1 MTDSRRDLP
10 PRTADAPVGE
20 VLYDVVSSP
29 IGRLLIACDGEA
41 ITGVYM
47 EHHRD
52 GLPVDPGWRPVDP
65 AVCPVV
71 GDARAQL
78 AAYFAGER
86 TAFDLPLA
94 IRGTPF
100 NLRVWAELRGI
111 PYGETASYA
120 DVARRL
126 GRPGAARAV
135 GAANARNPIPII
147 VPCHRVVGADG
158 SLTGFGGGIERKRWL
173 LAHEARVG
181 GSPLFPTQLPGGA
194 A

>member
-1 MTDSRRDLP
+1 MTSHGQGASSRDG
-10 PRTADAPVGE
+10 DAPVGPA
-20 VLYDVVSSP
+20 LFDVVSSP

-41 ITGVYM
+41 ITAVYM
-47 EHHRD
+47 EHDRH
-52 GLPVDPGWRPVDP
+52 GLPVGAGWRHADP
-65 AVCPVV
+65 ASCPVL

-78 AAYFAGER
+78 AAYFAGEL

-94 IRGTPF
+94 MRGTPF
-100 NLRVWAELRGI
+100 DQRVWGVLQAI

-126 GRPGAARAV
+126 GSPGAARAV
-135 GAANARNPIPII
+135 GSSNARNPVPII

-181 GSPLFPTQLPGGA
+181 GTPLFPTPVPHGRA
-194 A
+194 

>member
-1 MTDSRRDLP
+1 
-10 PRTADAPVGE
+10 
-20 VLYDVVSSP
+20 
-29 IGRLLIACDGEA
+29 
-41 ITGVYM
+41 M

-52 GLPVDPGWRPVDP
+52 GLSVHPGWRPVDP
-65 AVCPVV
+65 AACPVV

-94 IRGTPF
+94 MRGTAF

-126 GRPGAARAV
+126 GSPGAARAV

-181 GSPLFPTQLPGGA
+181 GSPLFPTQVPRGVA
-194 A
+194 